1 LQCLW
6 GGNKNNKRKE
16 NTMKQLINTMEK
28 ENKLAA
34 LIEKAYSESLDKN
47 GEPENPI
54 ITGIL
59 AEAME
64 MLGF

>member
-1 LQCLW
+1 
-6 GGNKNNKRKE
+6 
-16 NTMKQLINTMEK
+16 MKQLIDSMER

-54 ITGIL
+54 VTGIL
-59 AEAME
+59 AEALE
-64 MLGF
+64 MMGF

>member
-1 LQCLW
+1 
-6 GGNKNNKRKE
+6 
-16 NTMKQLINTMEK
+16 MKQLINSMEK

-34 LIEKAYSESLDKN
+34 LIERAYTESLDKN